1 MFLNSIRW
9 RLQLW
14 HGLLLVLVLA
24 GFGVT
29 AYQLQRS
36 NQLRRIDQELQHR
49 IAVISSVLRRP
60 GEGPGGRPPPERF
73 PPPGHPREN
82 GFDPPEGDSSPPL
95 IEQRR
100 PLGADP
106 GFIEGSL
113 PPPG

>member
-49 IAVISSVLRRP
+49 LAVISSAMRRA
-60 GEGPGGRPPPERF
+60 GEGPGGRPPLDRF
-73 PPPGHPREN
+73 PPPGGAGEEELAAAGR
-82 GFDPPEGDSSPPL
+82 DDRPPPME
-95 IEQRR
+95 RR
-100 PLGADP
+100 PP
-106 GFIEGSL
+106 
-113 PPPG
+113 

>member
-49 IAVISSVLRRP
+49 LAVISSVMRRP
-60 GEGPGGRPPPERF
+60 GEGPGGLPPPDRF
-73 PPPGHPREN
+73 PPPRGPGE
-82 GFDPPEGDSSPPL
+82 DELAPPGRDSGPP
-95 IEQRR
+95 IVRPR
-100 PLGADP
+100 PLG
-106 GFIEGSL
+106 
-113 PPPG
+113 